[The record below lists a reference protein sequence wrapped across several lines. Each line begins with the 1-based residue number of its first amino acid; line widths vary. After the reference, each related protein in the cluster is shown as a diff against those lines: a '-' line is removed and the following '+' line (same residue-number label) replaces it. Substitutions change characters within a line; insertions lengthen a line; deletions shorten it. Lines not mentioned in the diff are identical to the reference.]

1 MIDLRVWFN
10 ANSLTISLSLSL
22 FFRRLK
28 ELTQQQQTILE
39 FAVELSQYEEDWI
52 WQLHKNFSDDER
64 KRLRSTFIFLR
75 RKSIKLK
82 KKTFASCRKRTRR
95 QFLCRKNFVSQSH
108 FPDDDHDDCCWSG
121 SWQIPYT
128 LIFET
133 SLGWRSFET
142 LLFLIL
148 PHLHHHHPHRPH
160 HDLKGE

>member
-64 KRLRSTFIFLR
+64 ERGWEVHSF
-75 RKSIKLK
+75 
-82 KKTFASCRKRTRR
+82 
-95 QFLCRKNFVSQSH
+95 
-108 FPDDDHDDCCWSG
+108 
-121 SWQIPYT
+121 SW
-128 LIFET
+128 E
-133 SLGWRSFET
+133 G
-142 LLFLIL
+142 
-148 PHLHHHHPHRPH
+148 
-160 HDLKGE
+160 KV